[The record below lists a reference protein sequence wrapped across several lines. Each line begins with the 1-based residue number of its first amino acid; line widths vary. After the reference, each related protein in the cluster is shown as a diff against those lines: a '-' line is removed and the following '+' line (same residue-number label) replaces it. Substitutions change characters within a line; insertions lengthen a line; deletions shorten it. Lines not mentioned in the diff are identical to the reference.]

1 MNLLQQMHPYHLYEM
16 SSYFGMSSYSW
27 DEFLIQNF
35 KNISFLTEIQSHVLV
50 VTKISLCED
59 HSEVTY
65 NPKDSCKKFSI
76 LGGVLKKRMDTNF
89 LARKSLQDVKYFDYI
104 VIFLM
109 PQP

>member
-1 MNLLQQMHPYHLYEM
+1 M

-76 LGGVLKKRMDTNF
+76 LGGCSKKKDGHKLLSTKISSGREIF
-89 LARKSLQDVKYFDYI
+89 RLYCYI
-104 VIFLM
+104 LNAPTLIDLEM
-109 PQP
+109 